1 LEIEAVARSLGVNVL
16 DCRTLAGG
24 FSHETCLLTLTDGHV
39 VARLGGTDPVI
50 EAAVMV
56 MAAERVPVPRV
67 LAVLPAAGPDARP
80 MMALEY
86 VTGTPLSEILDR
98 AEPDD
103 SSLSA
108 LGVEVGR
115 VVASI
120 GEVTFDHPGFF
131 TDAGLTVDAQLPW
144 SRQLPELVAAWLPK
158 VPADRLD
165 PATGQ
170 AWLEL
175 CVAHAPA
182 LTRIDH
188 QARLVHADVNPKN
201 VLVDRDGPG
210 WRVSAMLD
218 WEFSFSGSPYA
229 DAANMMR
236 FGADYPPAFLTGFSQ
251 GFAANQPV
259 DLPLPNDWAYLGHVL
274 DMFALSDLLT
284 RPMGNPVSDRAAAQ
298 IRRWIAHGVPRAC
311 H

>member
-1 LEIEAVARSLGVNVL
+1 VQPSEIEAVARSLAVAVL

-39 VARLGGTDPVI
+39 VARLGGTDPTI
-50 EAAVMV
+50 EAAVMAK
-56 MAAERVPVPRV
+56 AAERVPVPQV
-67 LAVLPAAGPDARP
+67 LTVLPAAGPGARP

-86 VTGTPLSEILDR
+86 VSGTPLSEVLDR
-98 AEPDD
+98 PGPHG
-103 SSLSA
+103 SSLGG

-115 VVASI
+115 VVATI
-120 GEVTFDHPGFF
+120 AGVTFDRPGFF
-131 TDAGLTVDAQLPW
+131 TDADLTVDAQLPW
-144 SRQLPELVAAWLPK
+144 SRQLPDVVAAWLPK
-158 VPADRLD
+158 VPPDRLD
-165 PATGQ
+165 PVTAA

-201 VLVDRDGPG
+201 ILVDRQDSG
-210 WRVSAMLD
+210 WQVTAMLD

-236 FGADYPPAFLTGFSQ
+236 FGTDYPPAFLSGFRD
-251 GFAANQPV
+251 GFAAHQPA
-259 DLPLPNDWAYLGHVL
+259 DLPLPADWAYLGHVF
-274 DMFALSDLLT
+274 DMFALTDLLT
-284 RPMGNPVSDRAAAQ
+284 RPRDHPVSDRAAAE
-298 IRRWIAHGVPRAC
+298 IRRWVAQGVPR
-311 H
+311 

>member
-1 LEIEAVARSLGVNVL
+1 MIVL

-39 VARLGGTDPVI
+39 VARVGGTDPVF

-56 MAAERVPVPRV
+56 RAAQRVPVPRV
-67 LAVLPAAGPDARP
+67 LAVLGAAGPDARP

-98 AEPDD
+98 AEPDN
-103 SSLSA
+103 SSLNA

-115 VVASI
+115 VVATI
-120 GEVTFDHPGFF
+120 GEVTFDRPGFF
-131 TDAGLTVDAQLPW
+131 ADPGLTVEAQPPW
-144 SRQLPELVAAWLPK
+144 SDQLPELVAAWLPK

-165 PATGQ
+165 PAAGQ
-170 AWLEL
+170 AWLDL

-182 LTRIDH
+182 LTRVDH

-201 VLVDRDGPG
+201 ILVERHDSG
-210 WRVSAMLD
+210 WRVTAMLD
-218 WEFSFSGSPYA
+218 WEFSFSGCPYA
-229 DAANMMR
+229 DAANMVR
-236 FGADYPPAFLTGFSQ
+236 FGADYPLAYLAGFRH
-251 GFAANQPV
+251 GFAAHQPA
-259 DLPLPNDWAYLGHVL
+259 DLPLPDDWVYLGHVF

-284 RPMGNPVSDRAAAQ
+284 RPSGNPVGDRAAAE
-298 IRRWIAHGVPRAC
+298 IRRWIEYGVPR
-311 H
+311 